1 MGFDMNLSIIICLPF
16 NIVMQGDNHLLLPV
30 PGMNPYIQTVDFW
43 LMMSHLQ
50 YTGHIWD
57 KQLNWLLKP
66 II

>member
-1 MGFDMNLSIIICLPF
+1 MRFDMNLSIIICLPF

-50 YTGHIWD
+50 YTGHI
-57 KQLNWLLKP
+57 
-66 II
+66 